1 MRWGKRLF
9 WFVSWFFPAAVAML
23 SACSGADDIL
33 LDNPNL
39 NGVSWNKV
47 EVRSDTFNIKSLKYT
62 SPTLETADVINEHY
76 PWFNNLTQW
85 YKELWYD
92 PSVWNNKK
100 NFVYPHVLISYITWE
115 RYKQDNMEYIIV
127 GEVPAYYTCE
137 NVWQPGYPWDSH
149 ADGWYKHIKDMTPFA
164 SIKASWWQWQDVLS
178 YVSSHSEK
186 NFMLSCADDAL
197 GGYTPE
203 ELKNCNSYPH
213 LKKLLEMENVIV
225 CVASWNKTS
234 NTQKVPNENS
244 KGIPWWRLNSSS
256 VNSEK
261 NNKFTVVWYNPAK
274 DNIFLDDNES
284 RLLIDFPG
292 ALKWN
297 IIIPFTELVTDD
309 DNSNLI
315 SSTSSWPTA
324 TLSSTLWNH
333 LSVIMRNHP
342 WTTLED
348 ASTILQDEYLRVEK
362 FKYKDTDGVIKEGG
376 DWYFFDS
383 DKFLKSEI
391 LHEAEIK
398 QILTDAAKTI
408 SEGTSSSVSL
418 PAYPGLIYS
427 GPGIFFA
434 VDGTTY
440 EMTSGNQTVL
450 ETAIKSGSDIQWSYN
465 PNRVTEYGISETNTI
480 IVQFVDTKAQVV
492 PDVSVSITYSLKGTS
507 TGIRPVYMD

>member
-1 MRWGKRLF
+1 MIWIIHYLRK
-9 WFVSWFFPAAVAML
+9 SIIFFSVPAALL

-62 SPTLETADVINEHY
+62 SPTLETADVINDHY

-92 PSVWNNKK
+92 SSVWNNKK

-115 RYKQDNMEYIIV
+115 RYRWDNMEYIIV
-127 GEVPAYYTCE
+127 WEIPANYECE
-137 NVWQPGYPWDSH
+137 DVWPNWTTWDDHANQWYNHIRIITPFSTIKACWWGWDYVIKYVDSH
-149 ADGWYKHIKDMTPFA
+149 P
-164 SIKASWWQWQDVLS
+164 
-178 YVSSHSEK
+178 EK
-186 NFMLSCADDAL
+186 NFMLSCASDDL
-197 GGYTPE
+197 GWDTPE
-203 ELKNCNSYPH
+203 ELRNCNNYPH
-213 LKKLLEMENVIV
+213 LKKLLEMENVIIS
-225 CVASWNKTS
+225 VAWFDKTK
-234 NTQKVPNENS
+234 NVDKTLNENEKEQKMGMYKS
-244 KGIPWWRLNSSS
+244 AS
-256 VNSEK
+256 VNSGK
-261 NNKFTVVWYNPAK
+261 NNKITVMWYNPAK
-274 DNIFLDDNES
+274 NNIFRDDSDSAMPIGFDNV
-284 RLLIDFPG
+284 
-292 ALKWN
+292 KWN
-297 IIIPFTELVTDD
+297 IVMAFTDLVTHDD
-309 DNSNLI
+309 CSNLTW
-315 SSTSSWPTA
+315 SATSKPTPA
-324 TLSSTLWNH
+324 LSSTLWNH

-348 ASTILQDEYLRVEK
+348 ASTIMQDEYLRVEK

>member
-1 MRWGKRLF
+1 
-9 WFVSWFFPAAVAML
+9 
-23 SACSGADDIL
+23 
-33 LDNPNL
+33 
-39 NGVSWNKV
+39 
-47 EVRSDTFNIKSLKYT
+47 
-62 SPTLETADVINEHY
+62 
-76 PWFNNLTQW
+76 
-85 YKELWYD
+85 
-92 PSVWNNKK
+92 
-100 NFVYPHVLISYITWE
+100 
-115 RYKQDNMEYIIV
+115 
-127 GEVPAYYTCE
+127 
-137 NVWQPGYPWDSH
+137 
-149 ADGWYKHIKDMTPFA
+149 MTPFA
-164 SIKASWWQWQDVLS
+164 NIKSCGWSWD
-178 YVSSHSEK
+178 YVINYISLHPEK
-186 NFMLSCADDAL
+186 IFMLSCAADAL
-197 GGYTPE
+197 WWDSTTELQNCYWYK
-203 ELKNCNSYPH
+203 ELKI
-213 LKKLLEMENVIV
+213 LLEKENVVIS
-225 CVASWNKTS
+225 VASWNVS
-234 NTQKVPNENS
+234 QYRNKVLNENEWFQTMS
-244 KGIPWWRLNSSS
+244 EYNSAS
-256 VNSEK
+256 VNSKK
-261 NNKFTVVWYNPAK
+261 NNKITVVGYNPAK
-274 DNIFLDDNES
+274 NNIFWDDNES
-284 RLLIDFPG
+284 ERPIWFS
-292 ALKWN
+292 WEWS
-297 IIIPFTELVTDD
+297 IVVPFTDLVSA
-309 DNSNLI
+309 NNGNLKGSA
-315 SSTSSWPTA
+315 SSYPTA
-324 TLSSTLWNH
+324 ALSSTLWNH

-391 LHEAEIK
+391 LHEEEIK

-408 SEGTSSSVSL
+408 SEGSSSSVSL